1 MAGTISFG
9 GIGSGMDTEGIVTAL
24 VGVERQGETP
34 IQTKLT
40 GTNSS
45 ISNLSSISSLLSKLK
60 AASDAL
66 DTATEIGS
74 YKATSSN
81 AAIVA
86 SSNGLATTGKYSIQ
100 VTQLAKEARTY
111 SNTISSVGTA
121 LNQSGTLKL
130 GVGSGATQDIAIAA
144 TDTIDDVIGKI
155 NSAGLRVTASSF
167 YDGTA
172 YRIQLRGMDTGAA
185 NNLSI
190 TETGTTF
197 GFGATPNTGQ
207 AAQDAQIKLDGF
219 TVNSASNQVT
229 GAIRGVTLALT
240 AETTDA
246 VTVGIDSD
254 TSALKAKLGTLVDSY
269 NAVISKI
276 KDLAGNGTVP
286 AKDPGLAG
294 DSTLRSI
301 TSRLTSALQTV
312 TASSSA
318 YKTLGSIGL
327 AVDRTGKLALDSTK
341 FDAAIAADSAGVTKL
356 LAGTDAATSGGVM
369 SIVSNAVDVFTKTG
383 TGLIAGRTDALNA
396 AAKRL
401 QARIDAEEVRIN
413 RYADQ
418 LRKQFTAMDT
428 SVAAWNAQ
436 GTYLT
441 KQFG

>member
-24 VGVERQGETP
+24 VGVERQGETA

-60 AASDAL
+60 SASDAL

-74 YKATSSN
+74 YKATSAN

-86 SSNGLATTGKYSIQ
+86 SSNGLAAPGKYSIQ
-100 VTQLAKEARTY
+100 VDKLAKEQRTY
-111 SNTISSVGTA
+111 SNTIAAVGTA
-121 LNQSGTLKL
+121 LNQAGTLKL
-130 GVGSGATQDIAIAA
+130 GVGSGATKDIAIVA

-155 NSAGLRVTASSF
+155 NSSGLRMTASSF

-172 YRIQLRGMDTGAA
+172 YRIQLRGQDTGAA
-185 NNLSI
+185 NALSI
-190 TETGTTF
+190 TETGTTL
-197 GFGATPNTGQ
+197 GFGVPANTVQ

-219 TVNSASNQVT
+219 TIKSATNQVT

-240 AETTDA
+240 AESTDP

-254 TSALKAKLGTLVDSY
+254 TSALKTKLGTFVDSY

-276 KDLAGNGTVP
+276 KDLAGSGTVK
-286 AKDPGLAG
+286 AKDTNLAG

-312 TASSSA
+312 TSSSST

-356 LAGTDAATSGGVM
+356 LAGTDSTTPGGVM

-383 TGLIAGRTDALNA
+383 SGLIAGRTDAMTA
-396 AAKRL
+396 TVKRL
-401 QARIDAEEVRIN
+401 QDRIDAEEVRIN

-418 LRKQFTAMDT
+418 LRKQFTAMDQ

-436 GTYLT
+436 STYLT